1 MQLDSIGK
9 YLRKYR
15 REKGL
20 SQEALAEKINLSSN
34 YIGLLERGK
43 KVPSLETFIDLVN
56 ALDISADMLLCDV
69 VNTGFRVK
77 STLLTD
83 KLEKLSP
90 TDRSRIFEIIEVFL
104 RTNK

>member
-34 YIGLLERGK
+34 YIGLPESFPATQAAPEADDPGPRGAYSNC
-43 KVPSLETFIDLVN
+43 PEN
-56 ALDISADMLLCDV
+56 
-69 VNTGFRVK
+69 N
-77 STLLTD
+77 
-83 KLEKLSP
+83 
-90 TDRSRIFEIIEVFL
+90 
-104 RTNK
+104 